1 MNRDKIAVVA
11 RRTRFEPPSTNAL
24 VANPASPVVLQG
36 LMQIIASQGQKMD
49 TLERKVD
56 ALATRPPQEV
66 TVAPVQTKPK
76 MLPGVEVKEDTAG
89 DPPPTP
95 RRRIN
100 RSRLLDIF
108 D

>member
-11 RRTRFEPPSTNAL
+11 RRTRFEPTTTNVLA
-24 VANPASPVVLQG
+24 VNPTSPTVLQG
-36 LMQIIASQGQKMD
+36 LMQMVASQGQKMD

-66 TVAPVQTKPK
+66 TVPSAQPAPKSPT
-76 MLPGVEVKEDTAG
+76 ETTALAKA
-89 DPPPTP
+89 PESKV
-95 RRRIN
+95 N
-100 RSRLLDIF
+100 RSKLLQFF